1 LQANISA
8 QFGQICLE
16 GGDKNP
22 PQFRFISNHQRWAT
36 APLALVYIRAAVCV
50 WYCASIVSKD
60 SLLERL
66 SAHRTLAAI
75 PQEQIAWVAAHGVFR
90 ELETGGVLT
99 SMNGQVEG
107 LHVVLSGYL
116 SIHVDRG
123 AGPRK
128 IMEWRGGD
136 VTGLMPYSRL
146 VAPPGDVVAQEPTE
160 VVTVDRKDF
169 PEMIR
174 DCYEL
179 TAALVHVMLDRA
191 RHFTSSY
198 LHDEKLVSLGKL
210 AAGLAHELN
219 NPASAIA
226 RSAGTLPET
235 LIEAEAAARSIGAIG
250 LKAPDIAP
258 AEKIRAACLAAPP
271 SSLSPLDREGREDS
285 IYRWLASHKVETSL
299 AEELADMDVTLAMLD
314 ELARS
319 LDGKDG
325 QALDVALRWI
335 ASGCKV
341 RRLASEIHEA
351 ASRIHDLVGAIKG
364 FTEMDR
370 VTVPEPVQL
379 ERGLA
384 STLVVLRSKAK
395 SKSVHLTLNVDK
407 DLPSVYGFG
416 GELNQ
421 VWANLIDNA
430 IDAVSEGGRIE
441 VIASHVGNKV
451 VVCVIDNGP
460 GVPAAIRDRIFD
472 PFFSTKPAG
481 QGTGIGLDIVRRLI
495 VRHNG
500 VVELHSD
507 PVRTEFRVTLPAAET
522 C

>member
-1 LQANISA
+1 
-8 QFGQICLE
+8 
-16 GGDKNP
+16 
-22 PQFRFISNHQRWAT
+22 
-36 APLALVYIRAAVCV
+36 
-50 WYCASIVSKD
+50 
-60 SLLERL
+60 
-66 SAHRTLAAI
+66 
-75 PQEQIAWVAAHGVFR
+75 
-90 ELETGGVLT
+90 
-99 SMNGQVEG
+99 MNGQVEG

-128 IMEWRGGD
+128 IMEWRAGD

-146 VAPPGDVVAQEPTE
+146 VAPPGDVVAEEPSE
-160 VVTVDRKDF
+160 VITVHRKDF

-250 LKAPDIAP
+250 LNAPHMAL
-258 AEKIRAACLAAPP
+258 AEKIRTVCSAASP
-271 SSLSPLDREGREDS
+271 SSLSPLEREDREDS
-285 IYRWLASHKVETSL
+285 IYRWLASHKVETGL

-319 LDGKDG
+319 LNGT
-325 QALDVALRWI
+325 ALDAALRWI

-395 SKSVHLTLNVDK
+395 SQSVHLTLNVEK

-430 IDAVSEGGRIE
+430 IDAVGEGGRVEIM
-441 VIASHVGNKV
+441 ASHVGNKV
-451 VVCVIDNGP
+451 VVRVIDNGP

-500 VVELHSD
+500 VVELHSE
-507 PVRTEFRVTLPAAET
+507 PGRTEFCVTLPEAET
-522 C
+522 R

>member
-1 LQANISA
+1 
-8 QFGQICLE
+8 
-16 GGDKNP
+16 
-22 PQFRFISNHQRWAT
+22 
-36 APLALVYIRAAVCV
+36 
-50 WYCASIVSKD
+50 
-60 SLLERL
+60 
-66 SAHRTLAAI
+66 
-75 PQEQIAWVAAHGVFR
+75 
-90 ELETGGVLT
+90 
-99 SMNGQVEG
+99 MNGQVEG

-146 VAPPGDVVAQEPTE
+146 VAPPGDVVAEEPTE
-160 VVTVDRKDF
+160 VITVHRKDF

-235 LIEAEAAARSIGAIG
+235 LIEAEAAARSIGSIG
-250 LKAPDIAP
+250 LNAPHMAL
-258 AEKIRAACLAAPP
+258 AEKIRAVCITASP
-271 SSLSPLDREGREDS
+271 SSLSPLEREDREDS
-285 IYRWLASHKVETSL
+285 IHRWLASHKVGTGL
-299 AEELADMDVTLAMLD
+299 AEELADMDVTLEMLD

-319 LDGKDG
+319 LNGS
-325 QALDVALRWI
+325 ALDAALRWI

-379 ERGLA
+379 GLGLA

-395 SKSVHLTLNVDK
+395 SKSVHLTLNVEN

-430 IDAVSEGGRIE
+430 IDAVGEAGRVEIM
-441 VIASHVGNKV
+441 ASHVGNKV
-451 VVCVIDNGP
+451 VVRVIDNGP

-500 VVELHSD
+500 VVELRSE
-507 PVRTEFRVTLPAAET
+507 PGRTEFCVTLPEAET
-522 C
+522 R